1 MPFGK
6 VTKINQ
12 IKAQA
17 SQQYPVAQDTM
28 RALGIMTK
36 SGKRRNFS
44 DRQRKR
50 ILYTGNHQIPV
61 FNLKCQDEPALL
73 FFKFVIYRTAVKIYV
88 EAKLFANQK
97 MGALIN
103 RNKQLVLELSERLAI
118 KYMQQNDN
126 SFEMMIE
133 NLMIVANN

>member
-1 MPFGK
+1 MK
-6 VTKINQ
+6 
-12 IKAQA
+12 
-17 SQQYPVAQDTM
+17 
-28 RALGIMTK
+28 
-36 SGKRRNFS
+36 
-44 DRQRKR
+44 
-50 ILYTGNHQIPV
+50 H
-61 FNLKCQDEPALL
+61 QDEPALL

-88 EAKLFANQK
+88 EARLFANQK

-103 RNKQLVLELSERLAI
+103 RNKQLILELSERLAI